1 MLYRAVSYIG
11 MALTVAYSIYRQV
24 KARSFLA
31 WQEVPIRAGIPWQVL
46 CALVRKTCQ
55 EKISRF

>member
-11 MALTVAYSIYRQV
+11 MTLTVAYSIYRQI

-31 WQEVPIRAGIPWQVL
+31 WQEMPIRAGIPWQVL
-46 CALVRKTCQ
+46 CALVLKTCQ